1 VYEAEAMKN
10 KGKFFVAL
18 VMILVVSSPE
28 AEGARIKDICGIG
41 GVRSNQ
47 LVGYGLAVGLMGT
60 GDDVKNGYTRETI
73 ANMLTR
79 QGVSMRERIADIKS
93 KNTAAVMVTANLP
106 PFAKNGTRI
115 DCTVS
120 SLGDATS
127 LQGATLIMT
136 PLRAP
141 DGEIYAVCQGPILLG
156 GFSAA
161 GANASVVKNQT
172 TVGVVANGA
181 LVEREVAS
189 DFAQA
194 DTFTLNLYNPD
205 FTTVQQMAARLNNL
219 LGERI
224 SAYAK
229 DSATVVI
236 EVNDRYLP
244 SITPLISEIEN
255 IDVPIAMPAVVVLNE
270 KTGTVVMGEYVRIS
284 TVAIAHGNLSITI
297 KETASVSQPLPFSPA
312 GRSPTPAVV
321 DKKAG
326 TVVAPGG
333 QTVVTKDTS
342 VKVAEEKKQL
352 LMLPQAVTIQDMVQ
366 ALNAIGVSPRDL
378 ITILQTIKAAGAL
391 QAELRII

>member
-1 VYEAEAMKN
+1 MII
-10 KGKFFVAL
+10 KGKIFIAVL
-18 VMILVVSSPE
+18 VILISTSLE
-28 AEGARIKDICGIG
+28 AQGARIKDICGIG
-41 GVRSNQ
+41 GVRPNQ

-79 QGVSMRERIADIKS
+79 QGVHMRDRIADVKS

-120 SLGDATS
+120 SMGDATS
-127 LQGATLIMT
+127 LQGSTLIMT

-156 GFSAA
+156 GFAAA

-172 TVGVVANGA
+172 TVGIVANGA
-181 LVEREVAS
+181 LVEREVDS
-189 DFAQA
+189 DFAKA
-194 DTFTLNLYNPD
+194 NTFTLNLFNPD
-205 FTTVQQMAARLNNL
+205 FTTVRQMAARLNGL
-219 LGERI
+219 MGSSI

-236 EVNDRYLP
+236 KVNDSYVQN
-244 SITPLISEIEN
+244 ITNIISEIEN
-255 IDVPIAMPAVVVLNE
+255 IDVPVAMPAVVVLNE

-297 KETASVSQPLPFSPA
+297 KETVNVSQPLPFSPA
-312 GRSPTPAVV
+312 GRSTTPAVV
-321 DKKAG
+321 DQKAG
-326 TVVAPGG
+326 TVMAPGG
-333 QTVVTKDTS
+333 QTVVTKDS
-342 VKVAEEKKQL
+342 NVNVAEEKKRL
-352 LMLPQAVTIQDMVQ
+352 LMLPQAVTIQDVVQ

>member
-1 VYEAEAMKN
+1 MIT
-10 KGKFFVAL
+10 KGKIFIAVL
-18 VMILVVSSPE
+18 VILISTSLE
-28 AEGARIKDICGIG
+28 AQGARIKDICGIG
-41 GVRSNQ
+41 GVRPNQ

-79 QGVSMRERIADIKS
+79 QGVHMRDRIADVKS

-120 SLGDATS
+120 SMGDATS
-127 LQGATLIMT
+127 LQGSTLIMT

-156 GFSAA
+156 GFAAA

-172 TVGVVANGA
+172 TVGIVANGA
-181 LVEREVAS
+181 LVEREVDS
-189 DFAQA
+189 DFAKA
-194 DTFTLNLYNPD
+194 DTFTLNLFNPD
-205 FTTVQQMAARLNNL
+205 FTTVRQMAARLNGL
-219 LGERI
+219 MGSSI

-236 EVNDRYLP
+236 KVNDSYVRN
-244 SITPLISEIEN
+244 ITNIISEIEN
-255 IDVPIAMPAVVVLNE
+255 IDVPVAMPAVVVLNE

-297 KETASVSQPLPFSPA
+297 KETVNVSQPLPFSPA
-312 GRSPTPAVV
+312 GRSTTPAVV
-321 DKKAG
+321 DQKAG
-326 TVVAPGG
+326 TVMAPGG
-333 QTVVTKDTS
+333 QTVVTKDS
-342 VKVAEEKKQL
+342 NVKVAEEKKQL
-352 LMLPQAVTIQDMVQ
+352 LMLPQAVTIQDVVQ

>member
-1 VYEAEAMKN
+1 MII
-10 KGKFFVAL
+10 KGKIFIAVL
-18 VMILVVSSPE
+18 VILISTSLE
-28 AEGARIKDICGIG
+28 AQGARIKDICGIG
-41 GVRSNQ
+41 GVRPNQ

-79 QGVSMRERIADIKS
+79 QGVHMRDRIADVKS

-120 SLGDATS
+120 SMGDATS
-127 LQGATLIMT
+127 LQGSTLIMT

-156 GFSAA
+156 GFAAA

-172 TVGVVANGA
+172 TVGIVANGA
-181 LVEREVAS
+181 LVEREVDS
-189 DFAQA
+189 DFAKA
-194 DTFTLNLYNPD
+194 DTFTLNLFNPD
-205 FTTVQQMAARLNNL
+205 FTTVRQMAARLNGL
-219 LGERI
+219 MGSSI

-236 EVNDRYLP
+236 KVNDSYVQN
-244 SITPLISEIEN
+244 ITNIISEIEN
-255 IDVPIAMPAVVVLNE
+255 IDVPVAMPAVVVLNE

-297 KETASVSQPLPFSPA
+297 KETVNVSQPLPFSPA
-312 GRSPTPAVV
+312 GRSTTPAVV
-321 DKKAG
+321 DQKAG
-326 TVVAPGG
+326 TVMAPGG
-333 QTVVTKDTS
+333 QTVVTKDS
-342 VKVAEEKKQL
+342 NVKVAEEKKQL
-352 LMLPQAVTIQDMVQ
+352 LMLPQAVTIQDVVQ

>member
-1 VYEAEAMKN
+1 MIT
-10 KGKFFVAL
+10 KGKIFIAVL
-18 VMILVVSSPE
+18 VILISTSLE
-28 AEGARIKDICGIG
+28 AQGARIKDICGIG
-41 GVRSNQ
+41 GVRPNQ

-79 QGVSMRERIADIKS
+79 QGVHMRDRIADVKS

-120 SLGDATS
+120 SMGDATS
-127 LQGATLIMT
+127 LQGSTLIMT

-156 GFSAA
+156 GFAAA

-172 TVGVVANGA
+172 TVGIVANGA
-181 LVEREVAS
+181 LVEREVES
-189 DFAQA
+189 DFASA
-194 DTFTLNLYNPD
+194 NTFTLNLFNPD
-205 FTTVQQMAARLNNL
+205 FTTVRQMAARLNGL
-219 LGERI
+219 MGSSI

-236 EVNDRYLP
+236 KVNDSYLQN
-244 SITPLISEIEN
+244 ITNIISEIEN
-255 IDVPIAMPAVVVLNE
+255 IDVPVAMPAVVVLNE

-297 KETASVSQPLPFSPA
+297 KETVNVSQPLPFSPA
-312 GRSPTPAVV
+312 GRSTTPAVV
-321 DKKAG
+321 DQKAG
-326 TVVAPGG
+326 TVMAPGG
-333 QTVVTKDTS
+333 QTVVTKDS
-342 VKVAEEKKQL
+342 NVKVAEEKKQL
-352 LMLPQAVTIQDMVQ
+352 LMLPQAVTIQDVVQ